1 VAVAVYVTSDE
12 LLDLVTRLRDGGSVF
27 AEEEADL
34 LVAEAQSPD
43 QLAAM
48 TAARIAGRPL
58 EQILGWAEFSGLR
71 LQVAPGVFVP
81 RRRTQLLA
89 RCAIESIRA
98 RPTTSTPAVV
108 VDLCCGT
115 GAIGAAVLAAAPTV
129 ELFLADIDP
138 RAVECARQN
147 SPSATVLE
155 GDLYEALPSRLR
167 GRVDVLVVN
176 APYVPSDAVPLMPR
190 EARAHEALAS
200 LDGGP
205 DGLDVLRRVAAGAA
219 DWLCP
224 DGLLVVEASSE
235 QSGVLLADLA
245 QRGLAAT
252 VVGADDLDATAIL
265 ARRATTTAS

>member
-1 VAVAVYVTSDE
+1 VAVYVTADE
-12 LLDLVTRLRDGGSVF
+12 LVDLVTRLRDGGSVF

-34 LVAEAQSPD
+34 LVAEAPSSD
-43 QLAAM
+43 QLETM

-58 EQILGWAEFSGLR
+58 EQILGWVEFCGLR
-71 LQVAPGVFVP
+71 LQVAAGVFVP

-89 RCAIESIRA
+89 RCAIDAIRA
-98 RPTTSTPAVV
+98 RPTGASPAVV

-115 GAIGAAVLAAAPTV
+115 GAIGAAVRAAAPPV
-129 ELFLADIDP
+129 ELLLADIDP
-138 RAVECARQN
+138 RAVACARQN
-147 SPSATVLE
+147 APSATVLE

-190 EARAHEALAS
+190 EARAHEALGS

-224 DGLLVVEASSE
+224 AGLLVVEASSE
-235 QSGVLLADLA
+235 QCGVLLADLA
-245 QRGLAAT
+245 RRGLTAT
-252 VVGADDLDATAIL
+252 VVSADDLDATAIL
-265 ARRATTTAS
+265 AKRAATAT